1 MSSSAPITAFVGG
14 LEFDIFFR
22 GLLSVLV
29 GVVVLIGG
37 TYLIVATNTGSRT
50 GGLIAFGGLFGW
62 MFLMGIVWTVYGIG
76 WVGEAQSW
84 TLKEVSTGDLELAED
99 VDASNLGQALG
110 RDNQYFDGLDS
121 LDGVLNEFLAADPDD
136 LDERV
141 TTAIE
146 RAQESQV
153 VDTDA
158 RQTAAQL
165 RAERVEGLGGWEYLV
180 ASNPRRGDAQ
190 SAAETF
196 LLENG
201 IFETTNDYIP
211 LQFGGFAI
219 GGKPQGE
226 DGDGL
231 VTRFRK
237 KAQSILNPIHGTE
250 LVAIQVQEVL
260 PQPTLPGQAPPIPVA
275 DESAEVV
282 TVIVERDRG
291 GPIPWIISGTRF
303 VPLAFTIFNGI
314 LFAIVAYLMH
324 IRDRREMAIRAAAT

>member
-1 MSSSAPITAFVGG
+1 MSSSAAITAFVGG

-84 TLKEVSTGDLELAED
+84 SLKEVSTGDLELAED
-99 VDASNLGQALG
+99 VDVSELGVALG
-110 RDNQYFDGLDS
+110 RSNDFFRSVSGDDADTRQRNALQFAEDNQEL
-121 LDGVLNEFLAADPDD
+121 LND
-136 LDERV
+136 
-141 TTAIE
+141 
-146 RAQESQV
+146 
-153 VDTDA
+153 
-158 RQTAAQL
+158 
-165 RAERVEGLGGWEYLV
+165 WEYLV

-190 SAAETF
+190 SAAEEF
-196 LLENG
+196 LIEEG
-201 IFETTNDYIP
+201 IFESTNEYIP
-211 LQFGGFAI
+211 LQFGGFAL

-226 DGDGL
+226 EGDSL
-231 VTRFRK
+231 VTQFRK
-237 KAQSILNPIHGTE
+237 KAQSILNPVHGTE

-275 DESAEVV
+275 DESAEVI

>member
-1 MSSSAPITAFVGG
+1 MSSSPAMLNITAFVGG

-37 TYLIVATNTGSRT
+37 TYLIIATDTGSRT

-84 TLKEVSTGDLELAED
+84 TLTEVSSGDLELAET
-99 VDASNLGQALG
+99 VEASELGQSLG
-110 RDNQYFDGLDS
+110 RSNDFFDSISGED
-121 LDGVLNEFLAADPDD
+121 A
-136 LDERV
+136 
-141 TTAIE
+141 
-146 RAQESQV
+146 
-153 VDTDA
+153 DA
-158 RQTAAQL
+158 RQRNALAYAEANEDQL
-165 RAERVEGLGGWEYLV
+165 NDWEYLV

-190 SAAETF
+190 SAAEEF
-196 LLENG
+196 LIEEN
-201 IFETTNDYIP
+201 IFDSPNDYIP
-211 LQFGGFAI
+211 LQFGGFAL
-219 GGKPQGE
+219 GGKPAGDE
-226 DGDGL
+226 DDSL
-231 VTRFRK
+231 VTRFQK
-237 KAQSILNPIHGTE
+237 KAQSILNPIHSTE
-250 LVAIQVQEVL
+250 LVAIQVQRVL

-291 GPIPWIISGTRF
+291 GPVPWLISGTRF

>member
-1 MSSSAPITAFVGG
+1 MISSPATLNITAFVGG

-50 GGLIAFGGLFGW
+50 GGLIAFGALFGW

-84 TLKEVSTGDLELAED
+84 DLKEVSTGDLELAES
-99 VDASNLGQALG
+99 VEASELGLALG
-110 RDNQYFDGLDS
+110 RENDLFDSVSGEDADTRQRNALAFAEDNEAL
-121 LDGVLNEFLAADPDD
+121 LND
-136 LDERV
+136 
-141 TTAIE
+141 
-146 RAQESQV
+146 
-153 VDTDA
+153 
-158 RQTAAQL
+158 
-165 RAERVEGLGGWEYLV
+165 WEYLV

-190 SAAETF
+190 SAAEEF
-196 LLENG
+196 LIEEG
-201 IFETTNDYIP
+201 VFESPNDYIP

-219 GGKPQGE
+219 GGKPAGE
-226 DGDGL
+226 EGDSL

-237 KAQSILNPIHGTE
+237 KSQSILNPIHGSE

-260 PQPTLPGQAPPIPVA
+260 PQPTLPGQAPPIPLA
-275 DESAEVV
+275 DASADVV

-291 GPIPWIISGTRF
+291 GPVPWLISGTRF
-303 VPLAFTIFNGI
+303 VPAAFTIFNGI

-324 IRDRREMAIRAAAT
+324 IRDRREMAVRAAAT